1 MDYSERYESF
11 TSVTPA
17 GLRCFACGAPAD
29 KKCSKCHGARY
40 CSEAC
45 QRKHWPHHKAAC
57 KVDRKEPAPERETD
71 AFKINTRCLHGAPPG
86 SSAAGKA
93 AQALMFSTMQT
104 IGHAD
109 ATVQLAGMERWVRAN
124 PKMAR
129 EPGLPLAIASMALD
143 AFGNNDGGIARG
155 FLRTAGFIESFVKHG
170 DAFLAA
176 LHLSEADQPALHDL
190 NALLEKTLSRRG
202 VIEALR
208 ARTSCGCLVEAKPA
222 AAAT

>member
-45 QRKHWPHHKAAC
+45 QRKHWPHQC

-71 AFKINTRCLHGAPPG
+71 AFKIDTRCLHGAPPG

-109 ATVQLAGMERWVRAN
+109 ATVQLSGMERWVRAN

-176 LHLSEADQPALHDL
+176 LHLSEADQLALHDL

-202 VIEALR
+202 MIEALR

-222 AAAT
+222 AAST